1 MALGRCCRGLSL
13 PGMTFAIL
21 SSNRVVS
28 WLAAAS
34 LAASLGL
41 RAQPVAAQQAPPTTI
56 RLSPD
61 DLERGQHGHQH
72 NFYFLPPGKTG
83 EDNYKSA
90 GFFGGGLRPYL
101 AGNAGALQELD
112 NYKRQKTFYLIDKVV
127 LVGAV
132 GLYASQV
139 FKGDDAQYFNST
151 QQVAAGLAVASLIGT
166 IFINRNTNEYLKQ
179 AVDNYNTGTPGV
191 HGTLWPRLRP
201 AGVGVATTAGHPVLA
216 LRWQL

>member
-1 MALGRCCRGLSL
+1 
-13 PGMTFAIL
+13 MTFSIL
-21 SSNRVVS
+21 SSSRVVS

-34 LAASLGL
+34 VAASIGL
-41 RAQPVAAQQAPPTTI
+41 TAQPVAAQTTPPTTI
-56 RLSPD
+56 RLSPED
-61 DLERGQHGHQH
+61 IERGQHGSQH
-72 NFYFLPPGKTG
+72 NFFFLPPGKTG
-83 EDNYKSA
+83 EESYKSA
-90 GFFGGGLRPYL
+90 GFFGNKLRPYI
-101 AGNAGALQELD
+101 ASNAEAVRELD
-112 NYKRQKTFYLIDKVV
+112 NYKRQKTLYLIDKAV

-139 FKGDDAQYFNST
+139 FKGDDAQYFSST
-151 QQVAAGLAVASLIGT
+151 QQVAASLAVASLLGT

-201 AGVGVATTAGHPVLA
+201 AGMGVATTAGHPVLA

>member
-1 MALGRCCRGLSL
+1 
-13 PGMTFAIL
+13 MTFSIL
-21 SSNRVVS
+21 SSSRVVS

-34 LAASLGL
+34 VAASIGL
-41 RAQPVAAQQAPPTTI
+41 TAQPVAAHTTPPTTI
-56 RLSPD
+56 RLSPED
-61 DLERGQHGHQH
+61 IERGQHGSQH
-72 NFYFLPPGKTG
+72 NFFFLPPGKTG
-83 EDNYKSA
+83 EESYKSA
-90 GFFGGGLRPYL
+90 GFFGNKLRPYI
-101 AGNAGALQELD
+101 ASNAEAVRELD
-112 NYKRQKTFYLIDKVV
+112 NYKRQKTLYLIDKAV

-139 FKGDDAQYFNST
+139 FKGDDAQYFSST
-151 QQVAAGLAVASLIGT
+151 QQVAASLAVASLLGT

-201 AGVGVATTAGHPVLA
+201 AGMGVATTAGHPVLA

>member
-1 MALGRCCRGLSL
+1 
-13 PGMTFAIL
+13 MTFSTL
-21 SSNRVVS
+21 SANRVVS
-28 WLAAAS
+28 WLAATL
-34 LAASLGL
+34 LATGLGL
-41 RAQPVAAQQAPPTTI
+41 SAPSAAAQQAPTTI
-56 RLSPD
+56 RLSPE

-83 EDNYKSA
+83 EESYKSA

-101 AGNAGALQELD
+101 AGNAEALQELD
-112 NYKRQKTFYLIDKVV
+112 SYKRQKTLYLIDKVV

-179 AVDNYNTGTPGV
+179 AVDNYNTGTPGA

-201 AGVGVATTAGHPVLA
+201 SGVGLAATAGHPVLA

>member
-1 MALGRCCRGLSL
+1 
-13 PGMTFAIL
+13 MTFAIL

-34 LAASLGL
+34 LTASLGL
-41 RAQPVAAQQAPPTTI
+41 SAQPVAAQQAPTTI
-56 RLSPD
+56 RLSPE

-72 NFYFLPPGKTG
+72 NFFFLPPGKTG

-101 AGNAGALQELD
+101 AGNAGAVQELN
-112 NYKRQKTFYLIDKVV
+112 NYKRQKTLYLIDKVV

-179 AVDNYNTGTPGV
+179 AVDNYNTGTPGA

-201 AGVGVATTAGHPVLA
+201 AGVGIATTAGHPVLA